1 MSDLL
6 CIDPGVA
13 NRGSAYA
20 VFSNGELVRTGF
32 ARAPGVIAGLND
44 VRAVAVERP
53 EYQGAK
59 SDAARVKNLI
69 DLAWVGAA
77 LAYCYAGVYGAKV
90 VEVVPSRWK
99 GSLHKPQCHAMIWD
113 ALCAR
118 EAKVLGGN
126 ATYAAIER
134 ACEKGASEKWRK
146 PGGDYYPRSF
156 LRHNEL
162 DAVGIG
168 LYVLDR
174 LNLTGR

>member
-1 MSDLL
+1 MSTILA
-6 CIDPGVA
+6 IDPGVA
-13 NRGSAYA
+13 NRGCAYA
-20 VFSNGELVRTGF
+20 VFSNGGLVRTGF
-32 ARAPGVIAGLND
+32 ARPEGAIAGLDD
-44 VRAVAVERP
+44 VRTVAVERP

-77 LAYCYAGVYGAKV
+77 LAYLYAGVYAAEV
-90 VEVVPSRWK
+90 VEIVPSRWK
-99 GSLHKPQCHAMIWD
+99 GSLHKPQCHAMVWD

-118 EAKVLGGN
+118 EAAVLGGD

-134 ACEKGASEKWRK
+134 ACEKGASQKWRK

-168 LYVLDR
+168 LYALDR